1 MQRYQI
7 KKFDFLNLGIYN
19 SIKSVIYLT
28 DSKTDK
34 KDRFGGLFLLPKI
47 GKNKLGEFSN
57 FTNRNSIISQT
68 ELQTE
73 NHHQSTEFS
82 KFPNNR
88 KLQFNEQNYNQ
99 ITSRNAIRSQTERK
113 KKRKEKKEAKK
124 RIRVKERY

>member
-1 MQRYQI
+1 MI
-7 KKFDFLNLGIYN
+7 IP
-19 SIKSVIYLT
+19 

-47 GKNKLGEFSN
+47 GKIKLGEFSN
-57 FTNRNSIISQT
+57 FTNRITIISQT

-73 NHHQSTEFS
+73 KHHQSTDFS
-82 KFPNNR
+82 KFPNNG
-88 KLQFNEQNYNQ
+88 KEQFNKQNYKQ
-99 ITSRNAIRSQTERK
+99 ITSRNAIKSQTERK